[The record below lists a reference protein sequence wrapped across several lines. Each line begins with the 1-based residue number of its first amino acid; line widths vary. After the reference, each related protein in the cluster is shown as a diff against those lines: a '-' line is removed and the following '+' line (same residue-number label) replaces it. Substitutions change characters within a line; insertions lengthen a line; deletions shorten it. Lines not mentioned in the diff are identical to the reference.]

1 MNRISRISLALFALV
16 ALLSTGC
23 ASSTKS
29 APDPMLK
36 ATPQDTELARRENAL
51 AYELIRQG
59 KYDEAQE
66 HLVRALAADP
76 LFGPAHNNRGLVY
89 FHTGRLYLAAW
100 EFENAIKLMPY
111 QSEPRNNLGLVFES
125 AGKLS
130 DATEA
135 YAKAREMEPDNPQ
148 YIGNL
153 ARARIRRGDRDSQ
166 IRKLLEELALKDD
179 RPEWVEWAKLKL
191 LKLRAADTSTTTR
204 KDESN

>member
-1 MNRISRISLALFALV
+1 MNRLNRSFPVLALGLMLA
-16 ALLSTGC
+16 SGC
-23 ASSTKS
+23 ASSSKS

-36 ATPQDTELARRENAL
+36 AAPQDTELARRENAL
-51 AYELIRQG
+51 AYDLIQQG

-89 FHTGRLYLAAW
+89 YHNGRLYLAAW
-100 EFENAIKLMPY
+100 EFENATKLMPY

-153 ARARIRRGDRDSQ
+153 ARARIRRGDRDAQ
-166 IRKLLEELALKDD
+166 TRKLLEELSLKDD

-191 LKLRAADTSTTTR
+191 LKLRAADASTTTR

>member
-1 MNRISRISLALFALV
+1 MNRAIRFFQAMLV
-16 ALLSTGC
+16 VSAMLSGC
-23 ASSTKS
+23 SSEKKT
-29 APDPMLK
+29 PDPMLN
-36 ATPQDTELARRENAL
+36 AAPQNTELARKENAI
-51 AYELIRQG
+51 AYDFIQQG
-59 KYDEAQE
+59 NYDKAQE
-66 HLVRALAADP
+66 HLVLALASDP

-89 FHTGRLYLAAW
+89 YHTGRLYLAAW

-153 ARARIRRGDRDSQ
+153 ARAHVRRGDRDNET
-166 IRKLLEELALKDD
+166 RKLLEELALKDD
-179 RPEWVEWAKLKL
+179 RPEWVEWARLKL
-191 LKLRAADTSTTTR
+191 LKLRASDESTTTPTLQP
-204 KDESN
+204 

>member
-1 MNRISRISLALFALV
+1 MNRVSRIFLALV
-16 ALLSTGC
+16 AMVGIGC
-23 ASSTKS
+23 ASKKP

-36 ATPQDTELARRENAL
+36 AGAQDTELARRENAL
-51 AYELIRQG
+51 AFDLIQQG
-59 KYDEAQE
+59 KYDKAQE
-66 HLVRALAADP
+66 HLVLALAADP

-89 FHTGRLYLAAW
+89 YHTGRLYLAAW
-100 EFENAIKLMPY
+100 EFENAVKLMPY

-153 ARARIRRGDRDSQ
+153 ARARIRRGDRDTQ
-166 IRKLLEELALKDD
+166 TRQLLEELALKDD
-179 RPEWVEWAKLKL
+179 RPEWVEWARLKL
-191 LKLRAADTSTTTR
+191 LKLRAADASTTTQ
-204 KDESN
+204 KDGSN

>member
-1 MNRISRISLALFALV
+1 MNRVTLCFPALFV
-16 ALLSTGC
+16 AFLLGAGC
-23 ASSTKS
+23 SSEKHT
-29 APDPMLK
+29 PNPMLK
-36 ATPQDTELARRENAL
+36 AGAQDTDLARHENAL
-51 AYELIRQG
+51 AYELLQQG
-59 KYDEAQE
+59 NYDKAQE
-66 HLVRALAADP
+66 HLVLALAADP

-89 FHTGRLYLAAW
+89 YHTGRLYLAAW

-153 ARARIRRGDRDSQ
+153 ARARVRRGDRDTQ
-166 IRKLLEELALKDD
+166 TRQLLEELALKDD
-179 RPEWVEWAKLKL
+179 RPEWVEWARLKL
-191 LKLRAADTSTTTR
+191 LKLRAADGSTTTR
-204 KDESN
+204 KDDSN

>member
-1 MNRISRISLALFALV
+1 MNRANCYFAFLALALM
-16 ALLSTGC
+16 LSAGC
-23 ASSTKS
+23 ASSKKS
-29 APDPMLK
+29 ASDPMLK
-36 ATPQDTELARRENAL
+36 AGPQDTELARKENAL
-51 AYELIRQG
+51 AYDLIQQG
-59 KYDEAQE
+59 KYDEAQD

-89 FHTGRLYLAAW
+89 YHTGRLYLAAW

-153 ARARIRRGDRDSQ
+153 ARARVRRGDRDNQ
-166 IRKLLEELALKDD
+166 TRELLEELALKDD
-179 RPEWVEWAKLKL
+179 RPEWVEWARLKL
-191 LKLRAADTSTTTR
+191 LKLRAADSSTTTR
-204 KDESN
+204 KDQSN